1 MAIDYAADGGIQ
13 SVPAA
18 VVFALLYV
26 PLVVWYLRTLIFNV
40 RRYVVVLTL
49 FCTIRVVSFIIRA
62 LLAGSSSAAQNL
74 SLYTADQVLLSIG
87 YFTLLFSAYT
97 LVMDRQQLDGPLNIV
112 WALVQNRHLFR
123 ITMVLAV
130 ILGIVG
136 ASSSED
142 SQSSSTLI
150 KASVVIFLVLTLLHT
165 LNTALLINLEF
176 VDPGIKYPSYAPFGA
191 RNGSIVLL
199 VISFLFL
206 TREIFITGTLGNT
219 AVYENE
225 HFWYPFVALPEL
237 IAVALYLTP
246 GLFPEPQPQIP
257 MH

>member
-1 MAIDYAADGGIQ
+1 MAIDYATDGGIQ

-26 PLVVWYLRTLIFNV
+26 PLVVWYLRTLIFISLIFIISLV
-40 RRYVVVLTL
+40 
-49 FCTIRVVSFIIRA
+49 RVVSFIIRA

-74 SLYTADQVLLSIG
+74 SLYTADQRSLGGNNS
-87 YFTLLFSAYT
+87 
-97 LVMDRQQLDGPLNIV
+97 QQLDGPLNIV

-123 ITMVLAV
+123 LTMVLAV

-142 SQSSSTLI
+142 SQSSSTLR
-150 KASVVIFLVLTLLHT
+150 KASVIIFLVLTLLHT

-176 VDPGIKYPSYAPFGA
+176 VDFAIDPGIKYPSYATFGA

-225 HFWYPFVALPEL
+225 HFWYPFTHLT
-237 IAVALYLTP
+237 YL
-246 GLFPEPQPQIP
+246 LLL
-257 MH
+257 